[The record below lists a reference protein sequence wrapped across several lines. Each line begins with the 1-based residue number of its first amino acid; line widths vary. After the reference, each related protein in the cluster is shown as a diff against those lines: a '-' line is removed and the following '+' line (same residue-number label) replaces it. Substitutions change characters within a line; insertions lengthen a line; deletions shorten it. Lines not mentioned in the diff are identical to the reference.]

1 MQHAFIVAFAVRVGS
16 CIIRRKVSTN
26 TIIVPTFGRGKIA
39 VTAIFAIV
47 HAVVALA
54 VVPLTVVVVTVVAF
68 AVVAF
73 AVVAVAVV
81 ERNHHVVLVVKNRIT
96 DSYPRAVLSKSRN
109 NGLGINVT
117 IPLLGKMIHVQQ
129 KSPALT

>member
-1 MQHAFIVAFAVRVGS
+1 MQHAFIVAFAVRVVR
-16 CIIRRKVSTN
+16 CIIRRKVSAN

-54 VVPLTVVVVTVVAF
+54 VVPLTVVVV

-129 KSPALT
+129 KSPALA

>member
-54 VVPLTVVVVTVVAF
+54 VVPLTVVVV

>member
-1 MQHAFIVAFAVRVGS
+1 
-16 CIIRRKVSTN
+16 VSTN

-54 VVPLTVVVVTVVAF
+54 VVPLTVVVV